1 MKQHV
6 MEREERWS
14 GNWKKEE
21 KPVGKAYEA
30 FMLYIY
36 TPVYIQYIGVVSR

>member
-1 MKQHV
+1 MKHV
-6 MEREERWS
+6 TEREERWS
-14 GNWKKEE
+14 ENWKKEE

-36 TPVYIQYIGVVSR
+36 ASGQYIGVVSR

>member
-1 MKQHV
+1 MKQYV
-6 MEREERWS
+6 TEREGRRS

-30 FMLYIY
+30 FMLYTY
-36 TPVYIQYIGVVSR
+36 SSGQYIGVVSR